1 MEWSYFELPNLIVII
16 SSGIKR
22 KRVIL
27 PNSQGRSVPVK
38 ANFRGMSRVRS

>member
-1 MEWSYFELPNLIVII
+1 MEGTSWNGLILT
-16 SSGIKR
+16 SGIKR

-38 ANFRGMSRVRS
+38 ANFGGMSRVRS